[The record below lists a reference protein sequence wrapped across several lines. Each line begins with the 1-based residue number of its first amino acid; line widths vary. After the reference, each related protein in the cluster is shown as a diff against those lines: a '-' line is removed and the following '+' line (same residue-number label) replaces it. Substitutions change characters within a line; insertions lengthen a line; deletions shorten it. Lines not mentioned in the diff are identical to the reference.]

1 MHGTRTLQEAD
12 RLMTVCNSCRYC
24 EGLCAVFPAMEM
36 RRAFSD
42 GDLNYLANLCH
53 SCGACYT
60 DCQFSPPHEFNVN
73 VPKTLAVARAESYAA
88 YAWPRAFAGAFARN
102 GLVIS
107 VIAALSVAA
116 FIFGFAAINDASV
129 LMGIHTGPGAFY
141 KLMPHNAMALL
152 FGLALLYAI
161 LALAMG
167 VRAFWRDIGEPI
179 GMKTDAR
186 ALLQAIRDAG
196 ELRYLDGGGVG
207 CFNEDDHPTDR
218 RKLYHHFTFYGFALC
233 FAATCVGTLYH
244 YLLAREAP
252 YAWWDLPVVLGTLGG
267 IGLVIG
273 PIGLLSEKWKR
284 DRVLVDEQAMGMDTA
299 FILMLFLTS
308 ITGLALLLWR
318 ESAAM
323 GPLLALHLGV
333 VFALFITM
341 PYGKFVHGIYRF
353 VALVR
358 YARERQKLAE
368 YPLPSFR
375 GARSTSPESI
385 EPQDKRRNGFR
396 ARRCAAPRNDE
407 WLQIDHHVVALHR
420 HLDGLGDVR
429 AFHHIGAGLDIDRI
443 GTDAKTARIAIG
455 LAGAEIELPAMPGAA
470 QDLAELGVFD
480 LAGVR

>member
-1 MHGTRTLQEAD
+1 MHGTKILQEAD

-36 RRAFSD
+36 RRSFSD
-42 GDLNYLANLCH
+42 GDLNYFANLCH
-53 SCGACYT
+53 ACGACYT

-116 FIFGFAAINDASV
+116 FIFGFAAVSDRGV
-129 LMGIHTGPGAFY
+129 LTGIHAGPGAFY
-141 KLMPHNAMALL
+141 RLMPHNAMALL
-152 FGLALLYAI
+152 FGAALLYAV

-167 VRAFWRDIGEPI
+167 VRNFWRAIGEPV
-179 GMKTDAR
+179 GMTTNAKS
-186 ALLQAIRDAG
+186 LLQAVRDAG

-218 RKLYHHFTFYGFALC
+218 RRLYHHFTFYGFALC

-244 YLLAREAP
+244 YFLAREAP

-273 PIGLLSEKWKR
+273 PIGLMSEKLKR
-284 DRVLVDEQAMGMDTA
+284 DRVLVDEQHMGMDTA
-299 FILMLFLTS
+299 FIVMLFLTS

-318 ESAAM
+318 ETAAM

-358 YARERQKLAE
+358 YARERQMMAE
-368 YPLPSFR
+368 
-375 GARSTSPESI
+375 
-385 EPQDKRRNGFR
+385 
-396 ARRCAAPRNDE
+396 
-407 WLQIDHHVVALHR
+407 
-420 HLDGLGDVR
+420 
-429 AFHHIGAGLDIDRI
+429 
-443 GTDAKTARIAIG
+443 
-455 LAGAEIELPAMPGAA
+455 
-470 QDLAELGVFD
+470 
-480 LAGVR
+480 